1 MMLSAPS
8 GMLVAERA
16 GAGFTLHRSETV
28 AHSAGLLD
36 RKNFAAS
43 SRARGRS
50 EGFACKHSDGYKPLG
65 APVPSER
72 VVEMHNSTFAKVDK
86 IKQTV
91 GREASSQHQN
101 KKDKER
107 TRRKEQELERL
118 ILLDSQDV
126 IKDEQTVAEEVGLE
140 ADRKGT
146 QNLSRLP
153 HALYGKDLPRCGQA
167 QERQEKDGFK
177 ELKLHIRS
185 SYRRVEQVRADSDAA
200 YEARSDNLQLALTSS
215 RQGEAPVEDGG
226 SAFLT
231 SLELPLSARDHRP
244 VKPQQ
249 PQPLSARRA
258 QGQIQLPKV
267 SPKRVTN
274 WLPSLSE
281 YLASNG
287 TGVSATA
294 GVDRAE
300 PAEGIRYNEELTNKI
315 VSELLPLPE
324 GTRSLLDRL
333 LEEQRKAGTGKGRM
347 VPTSTQRRKKF
358 QEELVAAWK
367 PETLE
372 RCNPCVPSKVAEEMR
387 QRYHGDE
394 FQLATVER
402 ILKDLVVNEEQKG
415 PPGAEMERA
424 SSNPVDGS
432 VMSGPAG
439 ANKGPTSPTQ
449 DAVLQD
455 KRRAGVDHDDEL
467 NKGLQRLNDPRVPE
481 PAKPVAAHTRARV
494 IQQKA
499 LSQLR
504 EPDQRQRSPLV
515 GLRWKVIKY
524 QESRDTERKKLQAI
538 LESQAESRMAFFED
552 PTRKLLMPGWPVEGN
567 DGQQHQWYRSL
578 LEQIRTQL
586 ETADASKAMYVL
598 LDSVKSVLDEGAEF
612 EADDF
617 WQCVSDLQA
626 DDVTVAMASLL
637 GSVIRGVRGLS
648 GPSVVRALQQQCG
661 DLNPEAAEVLNA
673 QCLVES
679 DASVHEQ
686 RALNAISGA
695 KRRRCCYG
703 LAFSAKWSFGRC
715 AAEELEP
722 S

>member
-1 MMLSAPS
+1 MLSAPS
-8 GMLVAERA
+8 GMLIAERA

-86 IKQTV
+86 IKQTL

-118 ILLDSQDV
+118 ILMDSQDV
-126 IKDEQTVAEEVGLE
+126 IKDEQAVAEEVGLE

-200 YEARSDNLQLALTSS
+200 YEARSDNVQLALASS
-215 RQGEAPVEDGG
+215 RQWGEAQLEDGG

-231 SLELPLSARDHRP
+231 SLELPQSARDHRP

-258 QGQIQLPKV
+258 QGQVQLPKV
-267 SPKRVTN
+267 SPKRLTN

-287 TGVSATA
+287 AGAPAAA

-300 PAEGIRYNEELTNKI
+300 PAEGVRYNEELTNKI

-333 LEEQRKAGTGKGRM
+333 LEEQRKAGAGKGRT

-394 FQLATVER
+394 YQLATVER

-415 PPGAEMERA
+415 LPGTAEMERA
-424 SSNPVDGS
+424 SSNPVDAS

-449 DAVLQD
+449 DAVSQE

-467 NKGLQRLNDPRVPE
+467 NKGLQRLNDARVAE
-481 PAKPVAAHTRARV
+481 PAKPAAAHTRARV

-524 QESRDTERKKLQAI
+524 QESRDAERKKLQAI
-538 LESQAESRMAFFED
+538 LESQAESRMVSR
-552 PTRKLLMPGWPVEGN
+552 TRLVPGWPVEGA

-578 LEQIRTQL
+578 LEEIRTQL
-586 ETADASKAMYVL
+586 ETGDASKAMYVL

-637 GSVIRGVRGLS
+637 GSVIRGVRGLN
-648 GPSVVRALQQQCG
+648 GPLVVRALQQQCG
-661 DLNPEAAEVLNA
+661 DLNPEVAEVLNA
-673 QCLVES
+673 Q
-679 DASVHEQ
+679 
-686 RALNAISGA
+686 
-695 KRRRCCYG
+695 
-703 LAFSAKWSFGRC
+703 
-715 AAEELEP
+715 
-722 S
+722 